1 MSRVPASLAAVG
13 TQASNIAGIAGGPVA
28 ASLKL
33 FEDALDTA
41 TAGMR
46 SWVEALSPATVAQL
60 DRAMQE
66 LFATLGQ
73 AFLPV
78 IEVLTDVI
86 RRVADVIS
94 PLMQQLAPIFRQ
106 LAEIVG
112 VVLLG
117 AVNALVGVITGLLSV
132 FGDVEGGLKGLKE
145 QMAAFVAM
153 MIRGL
158 AYLVKEFGG
167 MRAVAKWREMIT
179 GGVRA
184 MPAPAD
190 AAIKALPQISSDI
203 ATRAFIAQGQ
213 KGHDETMEELQ
224 QQIREDL
231 RVIANDG
238 KTFRDWLKREFI
250 EALMEAWRRVGPAV
264 TGPVRREMVDYVNY
278 WRGFWSDVLPL
289 RQIGGALDYFGR

>member
-1 MSRVPASLAAVG
+1 MSRVPSGLAAVG
-13 TQASNIAGIAGGPVA
+13 SQSSNIAGLAGGPVA

-41 TAGMR
+41 TSGMR
-46 SWVEALSPATVAQL
+46 SWVEALSPATVDQL
-60 DRAMQE
+60 NRAMGE

-73 AFLPV
+73 ALLPV
-78 IEVLTDVI
+78 IEVMTDVI

-203 ATRAFIAQGQ
+203 ATRAFMPQGQ
-213 KGHDETMEELQ
+213 KGHAETMEQLQ
-224 QQIREDL
+224 QQIRDDL
-231 RVIANDG
+231 REIANNG
-238 KTFRDWLKREFI
+238 LTFRDWLKGEFL
-250 EALMEAWRRVGPAV
+250 EALKKALQAVIENFKTVGRGAAAGARVGG
-264 TGPVRREMVDYVNY
+264 GP
-278 WRGFWSDVLPL
+278 GVLGL
-289 RQIGGALDYFGR
+289 EWILENWFDIR